1 MRPRSGRCIYISK
14 FVFGISLGEA
24 GYNRNPSFE
33 FVCSQG
39 HQSYDDVFGAALEP
53 WSSVFAGS
61 MWMERIGVNS
71 QGEYFL
77 EGGA

>member
-53 WSSVFAGS
+53 
-61 MWMERIGVNS
+61 
-71 QGEYFL
+71 
-77 EGGA
+77 